1 MPPEMQVL
9 LILLIAAVLFF
20 TEVIPLAVTA
30 ILVPV
35 SLSLLGILEAG
46 EAFAHWGNKWVIIFM
61 AMFMVG
67 EAMFRTGLAQKIG
80 KAAVKAA
87 GNREGTI
94 IFLVMVVVGVLSAF
108 LSNTGTVVVFVPIAM
123 GIAYRASIS
132 PKKILLPLAFAA
144 SMGGM
149 MTLIGT
155 PPNGIVNDALDSA
168 GLTPFGFFEF
178 AWIGIIVFVIGIA
191 YMGLLGTRFLPEGE
205 VKKENKDNPA
215 REGEERKGEIAQEDL
230 RQDKMVYAVIIFV
243 FIISAMALEWIPLP
257 TAAMLGAALVIITGC
272 ITMEE
277 AFQSVSWTTIFLFAG
292 MLSMS
297 DAMEVTGAAV
307 LVAERLTENIESPLV
322 VLAVLF
328 FITVVTTNFMSNTA
342 TAALFAPIGMAVA
355 SALGCSPY
363 PFLMGIATA
372 TSCCFLTPVATPP
385 NTIVLGPGGFNFMDY
400 MKAGAVLQVL
410 VFLLALIF
418 IPLFWPF

>member
-1 MPPEMQVL
+1 MPPELQVL
-9 LILLIAAVLFF
+9 LILLLAAVLFF

-46 EAFAHWGNKWVIIFM
+46 EAFANWGNQWVIIFM

-80 KAAVKAA
+80 KAVVEAA
-87 GNREGTI
+87 GNKERTI

-168 GLTPFGFFEF
+168 QLTPFGFFEF
-178 AWIGIIVFVIGIA
+178 AWIGLLVFVIGIT
-191 YMGLLGTRFLPEGE
+191 YMGLVGTRFLPEGE
-205 VKKENKDNPA
+205 VQGEKRNPA
-215 REGEERKGEIAQEDL
+215 RGEEKGGEIPQEEL

-243 FIISAMALEWIPLP
+243 FIISSMALEWIPLP

-277 AFQSVSWTTIFLFAG
+277 AFKSVSWTTIFLFAG

-307 LVAERLTENIESPLV
+307 LVAETVTQNIDSPLA

-328 FITVVTTNFMSNTA
+328 FITVLTTNFMSNTA
-342 TAALFAPIGMAVA
+342 TAALFAPIGMAIA

-385 NTIVLGPGGFNFMDY
+385 NTIVLGPGGFSFIDY
-400 MKAGAVLQVL
+400 VKAGAVLQVL
-410 VFLLALIF
+410 VFILALIF